1 MDIRD
6 SISKP
11 FKKLKRRF
19 VKGSRKRVEGPQR
32 EHDTEGSETG
42 QSSRPH
48 LETEDVVESGPNQ
61 MENNGEGEN
70 ADPPTSVPSIDNGN
84 LTGEQTKFVLSL
96 PLIVSSAN
104 VVASATTDPVKEGPP
119 PDKSQPGTGDKNKS
133 DWKSTAS
140 ATAGVFL
147 RGVRDS
153 ADAFGPLKSVAGGLC
168 FILENCEVRSIFHV
182 YHLYR
187 LEAFQRTKA
196 NTQAIE
202 SLAPRVRDLSVTLC
216 ASKPETDL
224 REQGRRMKL
233 ER

>member
-1 MDIRD
+1 MASAIND
-6 SISKP
+6 P
-11 FKKLKRRF
+11 
-19 VKGSRKRVEGPQR
+19 VE
-32 EHDTEGSETG
+32 EGS
-42 QSSRPH
+42 P
-48 LETEDVVESGPNQ
+48 PNKS
-61 MENNGEGEN
+61 E
-70 ADPPTSVPSIDNGN
+70 PS
-84 LTGEQTKFVLSL
+84 
-96 PLIVSSAN
+96 
-104 VVASATTDPVKEGPP
+104 
-119 PDKSQPGTGDKNKS
+119 TGDKNKS

-168 FILENCEVRSIFHV
+168 FILENCEVRRLFHAC
-182 YHLYR
+182 HLYR

-202 SLAPRVRDLSVTLC
+202 SLAPRVRALTVTLC
-216 ASKPETDL
+216 ASKSGSDL